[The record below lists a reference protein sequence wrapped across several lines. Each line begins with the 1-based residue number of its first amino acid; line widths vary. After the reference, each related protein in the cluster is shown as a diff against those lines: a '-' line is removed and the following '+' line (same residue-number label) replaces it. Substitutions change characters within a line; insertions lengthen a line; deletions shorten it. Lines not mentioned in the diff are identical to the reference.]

1 MKNSWKKMLVAA
13 AVLALCIVLSSST
26 SIQGRGKDYEIRPE
40 ITLPEQK
47 TDITRFIES
56 YERILD
62 RLITTNERGQLNLT
76 DNIGNISEK
85 LESINKKL
93 NDVLTRL
100 GRIEKALN
108 IDEKTTISN
117 DNNTSLQGNKTEDN

>member
-1 MKNSWKKMLVAA
+1 MKNSWKKMLIAA

-26 SIQGRGKDYEIRPE
+26 SIEGRDKDYEIRPE

-47 TDITRFIES
+47 TDTTRFIES

-62 RLITTNERGQLNLT
+62 RLITTKERDQLNLT
-76 DNIGNISEK
+76 DNIGNISGK
-85 LESINKKL
+85 LEAIDKKL
-93 NDVLTRL
+93 DDVLTRL

-108 IDEKTTISN
+108 INEKPNISI
-117 DNNTSLQGNKTEDN
+117 DNNADLQGNKTEDN

>member
-1 MKNSWKKMLVAA
+1 MKNSWKKMLIAA

-26 SIQGRGKDYEIRPE
+26 SIQGRDKDYDIRPE

-62 RLITTNERGQLNLT
+62 RLITTNEKGQLNLT
-76 DNIGNISEK
+76 DDIGNISGK
-85 LESINKKL
+85 LESIDKKL
-93 NDVLTRL
+93 DDVLTRL
-100 GRIEKALN
+100 GKIEKALN
-108 IDEKTTISN
+108 IDKKPNISI
-117 DNNTSLQGNKTEDN
+117 DNNAGLQGNKMEDN